1 MARDAAIEARL
12 LRWAEYMKSGD
23 GSGYPVR
30 NVLDENWS
38 PPAPGATPSMRT
50 CPMNDARQTD
60 RLVRKLS
67 ERLQATLVAHYIKR
81 MPAAL
86 AAVELECMPDTVTA
100 RIEAAHRALL
110 GLLQESRTDF
120 CNIG

>member
-1 MARDAAIEARL
+1 MARDPGIEARL

-38 PPAPGATPSMRT
+38 PPAPGSASSMRT
-50 CPMNDARQTD
+50 APMNDARQTD
-60 RLVRKLS
+60 RMVRKLS

-81 MPAAL
+81 MPAAV
-86 AAVELECMPDTVTA
+86 AAIELQCMPDTVIA

-110 GLLQESRTDF
+110 GLLQDARTDF

>member
-1 MARDAAIEARL
+1 MARDAGMEARL
-12 LRWAEYMKSGD
+12 LRWAEYIKSGD

-38 PPAPGATPSMRT
+38 PPSLGATPSMRT
-50 CPMNDARQTD
+50 APVNDARQTH

-67 ERLQATLVAHYIKR
+67 TRMQATLVAHYIKR
-81 MPAAL
+81 MPAA
-86 AAVELECMPDTVTA
+86 AAAEELQCRPDTVTA

-110 GLLQESRTDF
+110 GLLQDSQREF